1 MGLTAFNLARR
12 RVLQAHL
19 AVVVP
24 ELPTVSEVSAPEPS
38 DAVVVAPT
46 AVDVSSPPPTAA
58 NPTLV
63 LRVYPALTLINS
75 ATTVEQLTVLPTVGR
90 GAAKV
95 ILDERVEPGYVSLA
109 ALPAAIFAKPYRC
122 DLEQIKAWEG

>member
-24 ELPTVSEVSAPEPS
+24 ELPTASGVSAPEPS
-38 DAVVVAPT
+38 DAAAVVPT
-46 AVDVSSPPPTAA
+46 AVDESSPPPTDA

-63 LRVYPALTLINS
+63 LRVYPALTLDFIGNK
-75 ATTVEQLTVLPTVGR
+75 
-90 GAAKV
+90 AAKMA
-95 ILDERVEPGYVSLA
+95 S
-109 ALPAAIFAKPYRC
+109 KPYAAGISSIFKVIAETLAYQAFHYFR
-122 DLEQIKAWEG
+122 

>member
-12 RVLQAHL
+12 RVLKAHL

-24 ELPTVSEVSAPEPS
+24 ELPTASEVSAPEPS
-38 DAVVVAPT
+38 ETAAVAPT
-46 AVDVSSPPPTAA
+46 AVDVSSPPPTDA

-75 ATTVEQLTVLPTVGR
+75 ATTVEQLAVLPTVGR
-90 GAAKV
+90 RAAKV

-122 DLEQIKAWEG
+122 DLEQLKAWKG

>member
-12 RVLQAHL
+12 RVLKAHL

-24 ELPTVSEVSAPEPS
+24 ELPTASEVSVLEPS
-38 DAVVVAPT
+38 DAAAVVPT
-46 AVDVSSPPPTAA
+46 AVDESSPPPADA

>member
-12 RVLQAHL
+12 RVLKAHL

-24 ELPTVSEVSAPEPS
+24 ELPTASEVSAPEPS

-46 AVDVSSPPPTAA
+46 AVDVSSPPPTDVS
-58 NPTLV
+58 PPFTLK
-63 LRVYPALTLINS
+63 VYPALKLINS